1 MPLLALEMDGRAIGE
16 HRGHGLPVPSRVEM
30 LRRTRTDKAIAVVV
44 TIVDPEASP
53 YP

>member
-1 MPLLALEMDGRAIGE
+1 MNGRAIGE
-16 HRGHGLPVPSRVEM
+16 HRGHGLPAHYGDASWVEM